1 MLLFFHK
8 IKITPDWRELYPVYL
23 SMLQNSVYRAL
34 RVVIMG
40 SNLQLQ
46 GRNPD
51 ATGIVCVCVYVCV
64 YVCVCGWVGVD
75 VLCVLCS
82 YIVCALFQGAFAFR
96 TYVL

>member
-1 MLLFFHK
+1 
-8 IKITPDWRELYPVYL
+8 
-23 SMLQNSVYRAL
+23 MLQNSVYRAL

-64 YVCVCGWVGVD
+64 YVCVCVRVCAVYLCVCGGGWVWMC
-75 VLCVLCS
+75 CVCCVAMC
-82 YIVCALFQGAFAFR
+82 VCAV
-96 TYVL
+96 YVCMCVRARV